1 MPANTFAV
9 QRAGVNLTATY
20 ASAGVAPFSLGTTVD
35 LNDGGRAMLVE
46 SSASAC
52 STFAAVVINE
62 SYVATMLTTGNARS
76 SGNQVAFAQTSI
88 ATGYCGWVQFGG
100 RPKVN
105 LAANCAP
112 FVPLFTTATA
122 GVLDDATISAAS
134 GGMLIGIYAAV
145 SISNAT
151 AVTCMSHNGPF
162 VDTLNYL
169 ARV

>member
-1 MPANTFAV
+1 MPANIYPIDG
-9 QRAGVNLTATY
+9 RAGVNLTATY
-20 ASAGVAPFSLGTTVD
+20 VSAGAAPMALGTTVR
-35 LNDGGRAMLVE
+35 LNDGGMAMLVE

-62 SYVATMLTTGNARS
+62 SYVATMVTTGNVRS
-76 SGNQVAFAQTSI
+76 SGNQIAFAQTSI

-134 GGMLIGIYAAV
+134 GGVVIGVMAAV

-162 VDTLNYL
+162 VDFNLFT
-169 ARV
+169 RV

>member
-1 MPANTFAV
+1 MPASTFAV
-9 QRAGVNLTATY
+9 NRAGVNLTATY
-20 ASAGVAPFSLGTTVD
+20 ASAGVAPFALGTTVD
-35 LNDGGRAMLVE
+35 LNDGGRAVLVE

-52 STFAAVVINE
+52 STFAAVVIGE
-62 SYVATMLTTGNARS
+62 SYVATMLTTGVARS
-76 SGNQVAFAQTSI
+76 AGNQIAVAQTSI

-112 FVPLFTTATA
+112 FVPLYTTGTA
-122 GVLDDATISAAS
+122 GVLDDATVSGS
-134 GGMLIGIYAAV
+134 GGMVMGVFAAV

-162 VDTLNYL
+162 VNAAVGT
-169 ARV
+169 

>member
-1 MPANTFAV
+1 MPSSIFPIDGC
-9 QRAGVNLTATY
+9 AGVNLTTTY
-20 ASAGVAPFSLGTTVD
+20 ASAGAAPFTLGQTVR
-35 LNDGGRAMLVE
+35 LNDGGTAMLVE

-62 SYVATMLTTGNARS
+62 SYKATMLTTGVAMS

-88 ATGYCGWVQFGG
+88 ATGYVGWVQWGG

-112 FVPLFTTATA
+112 FVPLYTTATA
-122 GVLDDATISAAS
+122 GVLDDATVSGS
-134 GGMLIGIYAAV
+134 GGMVMGVFAGT

-151 AVTCMSHNGPF
+151 AVTMIANSGSHF
-162 VDTLNYL
+162 VNK
-169 ARV
+169 AVGS

>member
-1 MPANTFAV
+1 MPASTFATN
-9 QRAGVNLTATY
+9 RAGVNLTATY
-20 ASAGVAPFSLGTTVD
+20 VSAGAAPFALGTTVD

-52 STFAAVVINE
+52 STFAAVVIGE
-62 SYVATMLTTGNARS
+62 SYVATMLTTGVARS
-76 SGNQVAFAQTSI
+76 GGNQVAFAQTSI

-112 FVPLFTTATA
+112 FVQLYTTGTA
-122 GVLDDATISAAS
+122 GVLDDATVSGS
-134 GGMLIGIYAAV
+134 GGMVMGVFAAV

-162 VDTLNYL
+162 VNSAVGT
-169 ARV
+169 

>member
-1 MPANTFAV
+1 MPANTFPISGA
-9 QRAGVNLTATY
+9 AGVNLTATY
-20 ASAGVAPFSLGTTVD
+20 VSAGAAPMALGTTVK
-35 LNDGGRAMLVE
+35 LNDGGTAILVE

-52 STFAAVVINE
+52 STFAAVTFNK
-62 SYVATMLTTGNARS
+62 SYVATMLTTGAARS
-76 SGNQVAFAQTSI
+76 SGNQIAFAQTSI

-112 FVPLFTTATA
+112 FVPLYTTGTA
-122 GVLDDATISAAS
+122 GVLDDATVSGS
-134 GGMLIGIYAAV
+134 GGMVMGVYAAV

-162 VDTLNYL
+162 VNS
-169 ARV
+169 AVGS

>member
-1 MPANTFAV
+1 MPSTTFAIDM
-9 QRAGVNLTATY
+9 AGVKLDATY
-20 ASAGVAPFSLGTTVD
+20 ASVGVAPFTLGVTTR
-35 LNDGGRAMLVE
+35 LSDGGTAMFVC
-46 SSASAC
+46 SSVSAV
-52 STFAAVVINE
+52 STFAAVVIAEN
-62 SYVATMLTTGNARS
+62 YKANMVTTGNVRS

-88 ATGYCGWVQFGG
+88 ATGYCGWVQWGG

-134 GGMLIGIYAAV
+134 GGIVVGVFAGT

-151 AVTCMSHNGPF
+151 AVTCVTGNAPY
-162 VDTLNYL
+162 VDFNMFG
-169 ARV
+169 RV

>member
-1 MPANTFAV
+1 MPATTFAV
-9 QRAGVNLTATY
+9 NRAGVNLTATY
-20 ASAGVAPFSLGTTVD
+20 ASAGAAPFALGTTVD

-62 SYVATMLTTGNARS
+62 SYVATMLTTGVARS
-76 SGNQVAFAQTSI
+76 AGNQIAFAQTSI
-88 ATGYCGWVQFGG
+88 ATGYAGWVQFGG

-105 LAANCAP
+105 LAASCAP
-112 FVPLFTTATA
+112 FVPLYTTATA
-122 GVLDDATISAAS
+122 GVLDDATVSGS
-134 GGMLIGIYAAV
+134 GGMVMGVYAAV

-162 VDTLNYL
+162 VNS
-169 ARV
+169 AVGS